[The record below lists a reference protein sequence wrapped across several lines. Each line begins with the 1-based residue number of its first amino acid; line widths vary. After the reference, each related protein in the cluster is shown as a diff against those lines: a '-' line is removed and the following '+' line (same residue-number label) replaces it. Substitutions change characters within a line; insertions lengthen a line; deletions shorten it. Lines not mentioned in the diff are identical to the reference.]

1 MMTQGVFYN
10 NSSHCLPPV
19 EPMMTIR
26 IGNKTQSPVT
36 TSNRY
41 SSGYAQA
48 SWNPIRVSE
57 EQHRPLSSYPVMPM
71 PPNTHVP
78 YPYLSL
84 PPDPPPIDPLGW
96 QWQPPPSHYPL
107 QISPVSTHHNGYM
120 QGPTVTH
127 QTSGQVYIPSVEVMS
142 ATSIPLLHYSSM
154 LPVCKQPAKARVLKQ
169 GTPSAKVSSSSLHPG
184 FHAPTSVKLQAEA
197 QTIPSIRS
205 QSISLPRTS
214 ALPVKV
220 ESLHSTVPT
229 YASHSSSASALVTK
243 DTLTENPL
251 NQLAARC
258 RNFVLSIGSRDHPE
272 RSPEEWIKLVS
283 QLDAVRPLFFQ
294 KALRQDHIRSEF
306 DQIVQQIL
314 VLQQVT
320 SSEVFEDDDHSA
332 SAVVI
337 KSPREH
343 KQDLDIPK
351 PFVAT
356 TPISLVGS
364 PTVLNT
370 VPLQVTEPTCNP
382 VSGPNVDES
391 GHFSCGEQNQEGQ
404 LQDLITRNDPLAHHF
419 EKSDYRYANDI
430 LWQPIWINGLGQ
442 GHLSYGVSPAHQ
454 TPSPPDL
461 PVEPLPPPEPPPLYL
476 PPSESPNELCNQSVE
491 FKAELNHC
499 IPISP

>member
-1 MMTQGVFYN
+1 M
-10 NSSHCLPPV
+10 
-19 EPMMTIR
+19 
-26 IGNKTQSPVT
+26 SP
-36 TSNRY
+36 
-41 SSGYAQA
+41 
-48 SWNPIRVSE
+48 
-57 EQHRPLSSYPVMPM
+57 
-71 PPNTHVP
+71 
-78 YPYLSL
+78 
-84 PPDPPPIDPLGW
+84 
-96 QWQPPPSHYPL
+96 
-107 QISPVSTHHNGYM
+107 
-120 QGPTVTH
+120 
-127 QTSGQVYIPSVEVMS
+127 
-142 ATSIPLLHYSSM
+142 TSIPPLHYSSM
-154 LPVCKQPAKARVLKQ
+154 LPVYKQPAKARVLKQ

-184 FHAPTSVKLQAEA
+184 FHAPTSVKLQAA

-205 QSISLPRTS
+205 QSISLLRTS

-220 ESLHSTVPT
+220 ESLYSTVPT
-229 YASHSSSASALVTK
+229 YASHSSLASALVTK
-243 DTLTENPL
+243 DALTENPL
-251 NQLAARC
+251 NQLATQC
-258 RNFVLSIGSRDHPE
+258 HNFVLSIGSRDHPE

-294 KALRQDHIRSEF
+294 KALCQDHIRSEF

-356 TPISLVGS
+356 TLSLVGS

-370 VPLQVTEPTCNP
+370 VPLQITEPPCNP

-391 GHFSCGEQNQEGQ
+391 GHFSCGEQNQKGQ

-430 LWQPIWINGLGQ
+430 LWQSIWINGLRQ

-461 PVEPLPPPEPPPLYL
+461 PIEPLPPPEPPPLYL
-476 PPSESPNELCNQSVE
+476 PPPGSPNELCNQSVE
-491 FKAELNHC
+491 FKA
-499 IPISP
+499 